1 MEDAALI
8 PVEERIHIE
17 TLRLL
22 IENAKLRKLLNDY
35 SEGILRNS
43 LAKVDKRRS
52 ACARSIRRGG
62 AEADLACCAAN
73 RHLRGSSLDFF
84 ERSG

>member
-22 IENAKLRKLLNDY
+22 IENAKLRKIVNDY
-35 SEGILRNS
+35 SEGVLRNS
-43 LAKVDKRRS
+43 LAKVDRRRCLYS
-52 ACARSIRRGG
+52 VRFDIFAIRR
-62 AEADLACCAAN
+62 ARTDHPLC
-73 RHLRGSSLDFF
+73 S
-84 ERSG
+84 RSGPVGLFNGFL